1 MLTLSQRPVTGTSN
15 QISRVVFSSVQSMFS
30 GIGGMI
36 KNTWNSVSEL
46 RKVRKELIAAQDRL
60 ADLEKFSSDNE
71 ELRLQNIELRKQL
84 DFSRSVPF
92 EHIAA
97 EIIARNPGNLFTSL
111 TINRGSHHG
120 IEIGFPVVAF
130 QDGVQALVGRVVKV
144 SPMTSQIEPI
154 TARSSFVAVRLQLN
168 RYDGLIEGRGV
179 HTNGL
184 ILKYISK
191 EARESINY
199 GDLIISSG
207 LGEVFPAGLLL
218 GRVREVRAESYENTV
233 EIIVD
238 PEFRICYTVQNKHQ
252 VLIAGRQVHF

>member
-1 MLTLSQRPVTGTSN
+1 M
-15 QISRVVFSSVQSMFS
+15 
-30 GIGGMI
+30 
-36 KNTWNSVSEL
+36 
-46 RKVRKELIAAQDRL
+46 
-60 ADLEKFSSDNE
+60 
-71 ELRLQNIELRKQL
+71 
-84 DFSRSVPF
+84 
-92 EHIAA
+92 
-97 EIIARNPGNLFTSL
+97 
-111 TINRGSHHG
+111 
-120 IEIGFPVVAF
+120 
-130 QDGVQALVGRVVKV
+130 KV

-238 PEFRICYTVQNKHQ
+238 PLINFSRLEYVF
-252 VLIAGRQVHF
+252 VLFNR

>member
-1 MLTLSQRPVTGTSN
+1 MLTISQRAVTGQSN
-15 QISRVVFSSVQSMFS
+15 QITRVVFSSVQLVLNKIN
-30 GIGGMI
+30 GVV

-46 RKVRKELIAAQDRL
+46 RKVRIELTAAQDRL

-71 ELRLQNIELRKQL
+71 ELRLQNVELRKQL
-84 DFSRSVPF
+84 GFSEILPF
-92 EHIAA
+92 DHIAS
-97 EIIARNPGNLFTSL
+97 EVIARNPGNLFTSL
-111 TINRGSHHG
+111 TINRGNIHG

-130 QDGVQALVGRVVKV
+130 QDEVQALVGRVVKV

-238 PEFRICYTVQNKHQ
+238 PLINFSRLEYVF
-252 VLIAGRQVHF
+252 VLFNR